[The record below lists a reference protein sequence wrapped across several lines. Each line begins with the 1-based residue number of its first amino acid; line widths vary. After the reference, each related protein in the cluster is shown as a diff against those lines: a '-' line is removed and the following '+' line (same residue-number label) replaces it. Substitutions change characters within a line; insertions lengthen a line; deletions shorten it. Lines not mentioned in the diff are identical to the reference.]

1 MSDIKTMRLQ
11 KFLASAGVGSR
22 RHCESLIKN
31 KLILVNGD
39 IAKIGCS
46 VSVKDEVIYD
56 SKIIQLSSEEL
67 KVIIL
72 NKPEGVLSS
81 NVKEKKI
88 PITFDYLPKEDAQ
101 RNWIS
106 IGRLDIN
113 TSGLMIFTN
122 NGDFANKCM
131 HPSYHVD
138 KEYLVRARG
147 EFTQAIKEKMLEGID
162 IDGGRYKFTDIVE
175 GEKTGSNQWFS
186 VCLISGKNR
195 EVRKIFNYFDMEVSR
210 LKRTRFGPIF
220 LPSTLG
226 KGQTKPLTEKEIS
239 ELSQYGRK
247 R

>member
-1 MSDIKTMRLQ
+1 MAERLQ
-11 KFLASAGVGSR
+11 KFLAKSGIGSR
-22 RHCESLIKN
+22 RHCESLIKEGLV
-31 KLILVNGD
+31 KVNGEV
-39 IAKIGCS
+39 AKIGTS
-46 VSVKDEVIYD
+46 VSEKDEVEYD
-56 SKIIQLSSEEL
+56 AKVIESSKEEL

-81 NVKEKKI
+81 NAREKKI
-88 PITFDYLPKEDAQ
+88 PITFDYLPKEGSQ

-113 TSGLMIFTN
+113 TSGLMLFTN
-122 NGDFANKCM
+122 NGNFANKCM
-131 HPSYHVD
+131 HPSYQVD

-147 EFTQAIKEKMLEGID
+147 EFTQAAKEKMLEGIN
-162 IDGGRYKFTDIVE
+162 IDGSRYKFTDIVE

-226 KGQTKPLTEKEIS
+226 KGQTKLLTEKEIS

>member
-1 MSDIKTMRLQ
+1 MAERLQ
-11 KFLASAGVGSR
+11 KFLAKSGIGSR
-22 RHCESLIKN
+22 RHCESLIKEGLV
-31 KLILVNGD
+31 KVNGEV
-39 IAKIGCS
+39 AKIGTS
-46 VSVKDEVIYD
+46 VSEKDEVEYD
-56 SKIIQLSSEEL
+56 AKVIESSKEEL

-81 NVKEKKI
+81 NAREKKI
-88 PITFDYLPKEDAQ
+88 PITFDYLPKEGSQ

-113 TSGLMIFTN
+113 TSGLMLFTN
-122 NGDFANKCM
+122 NGNFANKCM
-131 HPSYHVD
+131 HPSYQVD
-138 KEYLVRARG
+138 REYLVRARG
-147 EFTQAIKEKMLEGID
+147 EFTQATKEKMLEGIN
-162 IDGGRYKFTDIVE
+162 IDGSRYKFTDIVE

-226 KGQTKPLTEKEIS
+226 KGQTKLLTEKEIS

>member
-1 MSDIKTMRLQ
+1 MAERLQ
-11 KFLASAGVGSR
+11 KFLAKSGIGSR
-22 RHCESLIKN
+22 RHCESLIKEGLV
-31 KLILVNGD
+31 KVNGEV
-39 IAKIGCS
+39 AKIGIS
-46 VSVKDEVIYD
+46 VSEKDQVEYD
-56 SKIIQLSSEEL
+56 SKVIEFSKEEL

-81 NVKEKKI
+81 NAREKKI
-88 PITFDYLPKEDAQ
+88 PITFDYLPKEGSQ

-113 TSGLMIFTN
+113 TSGLMLFTN
-122 NGDFANKCM
+122 NGNFANKCM
-131 HPSYHVD
+131 HPSYQVD

-147 EFTQAIKEKMLEGID
+147 EFTQATKEKMLEGIN
-162 IDGGRYKFTDIVE
+162 IGGSKYKFTDIVE

-226 KGQTKPLTEKEIS
+226 KGQTKLLTEKEIS

>member
-1 MSDIKTMRLQ
+1 MAERLQ
-11 KFLASAGVGSR
+11 KFLAKSGIGSR
-22 RHCESLIKN
+22 RHCESLIKEGLV
-31 KLILVNGD
+31 KVNGE
-39 IAKIGCS
+39 IAKIGSS
-46 VSVKDEVIYD
+46 VSEKDEVEYD
-56 SKIIQLSSEEL
+56 TKVIESSKEEL

-81 NVKEKKI
+81 NAREKKI
-88 PITFDYLPKEDAQ
+88 PITFDYLPKEGSQ

-113 TSGLMIFTN
+113 TSGLMLFTN
-122 NGDFANKCM
+122 NGNFANKCM
-131 HPSYHVD
+131 HPSYQVD

-147 EFTQAIKEKMLEGID
+147 EFTQATKEKMLEGIN
-162 IDGGRYKFTDIVE
+162 IDGSRYKFTDIVE

-226 KGQTKPLTEKEIS
+226 KGQTKLLTEKEIS

>member
-1 MSDIKTMRLQ
+1 MAERLQ
-11 KFLASAGVGSR
+11 KFLAKSGIGSR
-22 RHCESLIKN
+22 RHCESLIKEGLV
-31 KLILVNGD
+31 KVNGVV
-39 IAKIGCS
+39 AKIGTS
-46 VSVKDEVIYD
+46 VSEKDEVEYD
-56 SKIIQLSSEEL
+56 AKVIESSKEEL

-81 NVKEKKI
+81 NAREKKI
-88 PITFDYLPKEDAQ
+88 PITFDYLPKEGSQ

-113 TSGLMIFTN
+113 TSGLMLFTN
-122 NGDFANKCM
+122 NGNFANKCM
-131 HPSYHVD
+131 HPSYQVD

-147 EFTQAIKEKMLEGID
+147 DFTQATKEKMLEGIN
-162 IDGGRYKFTDIVE
+162 IDGRRYKFTDIVE

-226 KGQTKPLTEKEIS
+226 KGQTKLLTEKEIS

>member
-1 MSDIKTMRLQ
+1 MAERLQ
-11 KFLASAGVGSR
+11 KFLAKSGIGSR
-22 RHCESLIKN
+22 RHCESLIKEGLV
-31 KLILVNGD
+31 KVNGEV
-39 IAKIGCS
+39 AKIGTS
-46 VSVKDEVIYD
+46 VSEKDEVEYD
-56 SKIIQLSSEEL
+56 AKVIEFSKEEL

-81 NVKEKKI
+81 NAREKKI
-88 PITFDYLPKEDAQ
+88 PITFDYLPKEGSQ

-113 TSGLMIFTN
+113 TSGLMLFTN
-122 NGDFANKCM
+122 NGNFANKCM
-131 HPSYHVD
+131 HPSYQVD

-147 EFTQAIKEKMLEGID
+147 EFTQATKEKMLEGIN
-162 IDGGRYKFTDIVE
+162 IGGSKYKFTDIVE

-226 KGQTKPLTEKEIS
+226 KGQTKLLTEKEIS

>member
-1 MSDIKTMRLQ
+1 MAERLQ
-11 KFLASAGVGSR
+11 KFLAKSGIGSR
-22 RHCESLIKN
+22 RHCESLIKEGLV
-31 KLILVNGD
+31 KVNGEV
-39 IAKIGCS
+39 AKIGTS
-46 VSVKDEVIYD
+46 VSEKDEVEYD
-56 SKIIQLSSEEL
+56 AKVIESSKEEL

-81 NVKEKKI
+81 NVREKKI
-88 PITFDYLPKEDAQ
+88 PITFDYLPKEGSQ
-101 RNWIS
+101 RDWIS

-113 TSGLMIFTN
+113 TSGLMLFTN
-122 NGDFANKCM
+122 NGNFANKCM
-131 HPSYHVD
+131 HPSYQVD

-147 EFTQAIKEKMLEGID
+147 EFTQATKEKMLEGIN
-162 IDGGRYKFTDIVE
+162 IDGSRYKFTDIVE

-226 KGQTKPLTEKEIS
+226 KGQTKLLTEKEIS